1 MSPKV
6 SEKHLRR
13 RRVPHLVCLTF
24 RSIAGDQARVVLAHR
39 AHAATNHSWLT
50 SESVKCRRVGI
61 ELMQPRPRP
70 EPTDEPDQTMLRE
83 ALSSPRTLH
92 GRDVRLVTVW
102 QASEPPTPRPAT
114 TADQSHRDVGAA
126 RGCLRPAPLE
136 VDPVA
141 NPLVGK
147 PGSASRRHTAPAP
160 ATSMV
165 LSHEQARVERVK
177 RFSVGAV
184 ECERGPTDRGC
195 RCHRASLAPIESGRA
210 RSPAVRDTP
219 RAPWVGQAGQ
229 GRRGFA
235 M

>member
-70 EPTDEPDQTMLRE
+70 EPADEPDQTMLRE

-92 GRDVRLVTVW
+92 GRDVRLVTVGKR
-102 QASEPPTPRPAT
+102 ANRPRRGRRPRPT
-114 TADQSHRDVGAA
+114 NLTAMSAQLEVAYGQRRWKWTRLPTLWLGSRVLPADAIPPQL
-126 RGCLRPAPLE
+126 LRP
-136 VDPVA
+136 
-141 NPLVGK
+141 
-147 PGSASRRHTAPAP
+147 RW
-160 ATSMV
+160 
-165 LSHEQARVERVK
+165 
-177 RFSVGAV
+177 
-184 ECERGPTDRGC
+184 C
-195 RCHRASLAPIESGRA
+195 
-210 RSPAVRDTP
+210 
-219 RAPWVGQAGQ
+219 
-229 GRRGFA
+229 
-235 M
+235 